1 MRKKIEL
8 GRRKFLAG
16 AAGVAAVSVLG
27 FPAITRAQN
36 STLVVNSYGGS
47 FEKFFRA
54 EIVPAFE
61 KDTGIKLT
69 VDISLGKGWLTTLR
83 AAGPDNPP
91 YDVLMTNETWASIE
105 REEGF
110 FEPIPVSQVPN
121 MSDLHPIARLKDDSG
136 VIAFLTP
143 IGLAYRNDIV
153 NNPPTS
159 WTDLWTN
166 PEFRGKSGMY
176 TITNSAGYMFVLM
189 SAKVFGGSEYNTDAA
204 FEKIKELRPFN
215 QVDFS
220 GTMETFLTRGEVIV
234 GILDSAAVTRLSL
247 KGEKLSWIAPKEGVF
262 MFEQVFNVLKG
273 SKKKELAYQWINW
286 QLSPETQLKWAN
298 GFFWSPVNVKTE
310 LSDDLK
316 ALIPIHGDEMG
327 KIILWDWK
335 TANANRDKVIERWNK
350 EMR

>member
-1 MRKKIEL
+1 MKV
-8 GRRKFLAG
+8 GRPKRFFEIAG
-16 AAGVAAVSVLG
+16 SAKLHGSVLECCAAVSSRQNDGTL
-27 FPAITRAQN
+27 PAGRVELLQKIQPTDPGHLYVGDE
-36 STLVVNSYGGS
+36 TDGTGDVV
-47 FEKFFRA
+47 
-54 EIVPAFE
+54 
-61 KDTGIKLT
+61 
-69 VDISLGKGWLTTLR
+69 
-83 AAGPDNPP
+83 
-91 YDVLMTNETWASIE
+91 
-105 REEGF
+105 
-110 FEPIPVSQVPN
+110 
-121 MSDLHPIARLKDDSG
+121 RL
-136 VIAFLTP
+136 
-143 IGLAYRNDIV
+143 
-153 NNPPTS
+153 
-159 WTDLWTN
+159 
-166 PEFRGKSGMY
+166 
-176 TITNSAGYMFVLM
+176 
-189 SAKVFGGSEYNTDAA
+189 
-204 FEKIKELRPFN
+204 EKIKELRPFN

-247 KGEKLSWIAPKEGVF
+247 KGEKLSWVAPKEGVF

-298 GFFWSPVNVKTE
+298 GFFWSRVNVKTE